1 LEALFQIEHPSL
13 HRAEA
18 LETEM
23 HIWRPHL
30 LDLDLVLPGMTGVGA
45 WGERLGV
52 GSRKYRFFYKT
63 QEAQCEP

>member
-1 LEALFQIEHPSL
+1 MV
-13 HRAEA
+13 EA
-18 LETEM
+18 LEVEV
-23 HIWRPHL
+23 HLRRPHL
-30 LDLDLVLPGMTGVGA
+30 LDLDLVLPGVTGVGA